1 MVGSKT
7 VVIGEPFDT
16 TDMPRWYSLQPG
28 YASIPCMPVL
38 PLRAAVFLDTATIS
52 AGATIWRAGMAL
64 QCCRREEGLP
74 PEGRFPP
81 FGKIMGIYGS
91 LDSSASVTGFPLY
104 SLVSGFP
111 MRCPMG
117 LQGQT

>member
-7 VVIGEPFDT
+7 VVIGEPLDT

-64 QCCRREEGLP
+64 QCSRREEGLP

-81 FGKIMGIYGS
+81 FGKIMGIYGR
-91 LDSSASVTGFPLY
+91 A
-104 SLVSGFP
+104 
-111 MRCPMG
+111 
-117 LQGQT
+117 